1 MLLLSYSG
9 LFYSGIRTIHDMCV
23 INMLYDARGYF
34 VPMVADVRIYDTGR
48 GGKAAASIGAA
59 DR

>member
-1 MLLLSYSG
+1 
-9 LFYSGIRTIHDMCV
+9 MCV